1 MVINQYMLMIN
12 LLNLLN
18 NTLVKMLLQFYQ
30 QYNRR
35 KDYSD
40 VMKKMKRHLNKELEM
55 SKKDNEDFEN
65 CT

>member
-40 VMKKMKRHLNKELEM
+40 VMKKMEKHLNKELEM

>member
-18 NTLVKMLLQFYQ
+18 NTLAKMLLQFYQ

-40 VMKKMKRHLNKELEM
+40 VMKKMKKHLNKELEM

>member
-18 NTLVKMLLQFYQ
+18 NTLAKMLLQFYQ

-40 VMKKMKRHLNKELEM
+40 VMKKMKKHLNKELAM